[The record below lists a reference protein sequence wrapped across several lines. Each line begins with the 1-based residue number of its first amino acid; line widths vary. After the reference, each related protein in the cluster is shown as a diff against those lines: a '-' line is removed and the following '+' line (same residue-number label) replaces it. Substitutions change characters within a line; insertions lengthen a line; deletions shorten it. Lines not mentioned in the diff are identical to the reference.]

1 MFNAHISS
9 FAVTVRIVWSKVG
22 VTDSHGAVQRV
33 SQQRCSSVSSGSVE
47 LLADRSL

>member
-22 VTDSHGAVQRV
+22 VTDSRGAV
-33 SQQRCSSVSSGSVE
+33 
-47 LLADRSL
+47 